1 LIPHLKG
8 NRELVWGMLIFT
20 LDMIGKL
27 VENFTQH
34 YSNEE
39 LQQLKIFSGGYV
51 AQLHK
56 YFHRVSSLESDN
68 EWSKRTQLMGEVLL
82 QLNILD
88 KTIKDHLKAENAVVS
103 YEKHGIDLN
112 QFQTIETLTEIHEIM
127 TNFLENEVLLA

>member
-1 LIPHLKG
+1 MEEPNIEIALWLIQALNDSSPALQSKLQRFDILFTIIGLIPHLKG
-8 NRELVWGMLIFT
+8 NKELVWGMLIFT

-27 VENFTQH
+27 IENFTQH
-34 YSNEE
+34 YSNQE
-39 LQQLKIFSGGYV
+39 LQDLKIFSGGYV

-88 KTIKDHLKAENAVVS
+88 KTIKEHLKA
-103 YEKHGIDLN
+103 
-112 QFQTIETLTEIHEIM
+112 
-127 TNFLENEVLLA
+127 